1 VRPESRLSVAA
12 FSYIDGE
19 QEAFKLLHGNPRQA
33 STHDD
38 EHGQDHEVEQT
49 QPLAATTAT
58 ATAAVE
64 IEASTTTTT
73 TATITVA
80 TTTRPPIADFG
91 LPQAEEDI
99 LDVPDGNEAELFDN
113 PLAADI
119 HTANPETQNHV
130 SNSLTK
136 TERSACGEDALAARH
151 D

>member
-49 QPLAATTAT
+49 QQPALITTTAT
-58 ATAAVE
+58 TAVE

-73 TATITVA
+73 TATA
-80 TTTRPPIADFG
+80 TRPPTVAFG
-91 LPQAEEDI
+91 LPQAEEEI

-119 HTANPETQNHV
+119 HTANPETHNHAAASV
-130 SNSLTK
+130 TE
-136 TERSACGEDALAARH
+136 TERSACGEDASAARH